1 MLRLSKLPTRLL
13 WAAHLLVILLLP
25 ATYAFLAYR
34 GEYIWVA
41 MFIFLAWEKLAL
53 LLPFGVAGLLVWR
66 LWQRRWGQAAAL
78 ALLIGVDVVVRYGY
92 YLAFFV
98 SSMTENAT

>member
-1 MLRLSKLPTRLL
+1 VPILSKLPTRLL
-13 WAAHLLVILLLP
+13 WAAHLLGIFVLP
-25 ATYAFLAYR
+25 AAYAFLGYR
-34 GEYIWVA
+34 GEYMGVA
-41 MFIFLAWEKLAL
+41 MFIFLAWEKIAL

-78 ALLIGVDVVVRYGY
+78 AVLIGVDVLVRYGY

-98 SSMTENAT
+98 SFMTENPT

>member
-1 MLRLSKLPTRLL
+1 MLLLSKLPTRLL
-13 WAAHLLVILLLP
+13 WVAHLLVIFLLP
-25 ATYAFLAYR
+25 AAYVFLVYQ
-34 GEYIWVA
+34 GEYVGVA
-41 MFIFLAWEKLAL
+41 MYIILAWEKLAL

-78 ALLIGVDVVVRYGY
+78 ALLLGVDVLVRYGY

-98 SSMTENAT
+98 SSMTENPT